1 MIFKLKKSESDD
13 KVQDTDSRKKIP
25 KPSELTKYPTP
36 SRNYVRKDYAPDEFA
51 PAGNAFES
59 QFSPELDNKSGKNNS
74 QTTKMG
80 RYYIFNGEVGCY
92 G

>member
-1 MIFKLKKSESDD
+1 MAARAYAIAIEGYDIQVKKSESDD

-51 PAGNAFES
+51 PAGNAFDLS
-59 QFSPELDNKSGKNNS
+59 LVLDG
-74 QTTKMG
+74 
-80 RYYIFNGEVGCY
+80 
-92 G
+92 